1 MSLLHIAAILLAGSN
16 PRHSC
21 MNGLNGH
28 APTHS
33 LQLQPGTKKN
43 PQQRERRSPS
53 TIKLHQSV
61 VLLFLDRLEENKKT
75 TERKLS
81 PAAHRLDEGT
91 TEGCLCMSE
100 GYPCSTAERQL
111 TAEARTSGVPA
122 LGALLPVHNNKARR
136 QGTARGSRHRDKG
149 RLCRAEP
156 SRAGRHSGRCRHPAG
171 GPSPAALS
179 RMPEPRRCRSV
190 SLPNKEASGEKPR
203 FAAARAPRALPPQ
216 APGADSRLRG
226 KGPRRKGPA
235 RASPAATGC
244 SLWAAPPALAARLG
258 PGPAPPPRRGH
269 GRPNSSTSTLPGD
282 PPPSPVP
289 LPPPPRTAIL
299 QPPPRVRS
307 SARRIPLRHCRL
319 RRRHR
324 PTDRGAAG
332 AGSAPPWPRLRRCSR
347 APLPP
352 LG

>member
-1 MSLLHIAAILLAGSN
+1 MHVRRLSVQHSRAAADG
-16 PRHSC
+16 R
-21 MNGLNGH
+21 G
-28 APTHS
+28 AD
-33 LQLQPGTKKN
+33 K
-43 PQQRERRSPS
+43 RRSGPRRAAARA
-53 TIKLHQSV
+53 QQQ
-61 VLLFLDRLEENKKT
+61 
-75 TERKLS
+75 S
-81 PAAHRLDEGT
+81 PAAGHSPGQ
-91 TEGCLCMSE
+91 
-100 GYPCSTAERQL
+100 PA
-111 TAEARTSGVPA
+111 SGQRAAVP
-122 LGALLPVHNNKARR
+122 
-136 QGTARGSRHRDKG
+136 S
-149 RLCRAEP
+149 RAEP

-332 AGSAPPWPRLRRCSR
+332 AGSAPPWPRLRRCSH